1 MQKWLELNRSYLDIS
16 EPLQIQTSLHAV
28 ERLFVLF
35 CEELGYSWA
44 IFDNKN
50 QKGKYLASSEYNIVT
65 NQGMLDLYTKSINSV
80 LHEKGVLTRQILEL
94 ESKLR
99 FRGKIKFFLFRL
111 WQRITS

>member
-1 MQKWLELNRSYLDIS
+1 MMMFRVSALNEMQKWLELNRSYLDIS

-44 IFDNKN
+44 TFDNKN
-50 QKGKYLASSEYNIVT
+50 QKGKTASSENNIVT

-80 LHEKGVLTRQILEL
+80 LTKRE
-94 ESKLR
+94 
-99 FRGKIKFFLFRL
+99 FL
-111 WQRITS
+111 QDKY